1 MLIVVSIFSVLFVL
15 YVALIIFYTASWTQ
29 IPAYI
34 PGHRQADRISV
45 IIPARNESANLPK
58 LLQSLEKQTYPFT
71 LFEVIV
77 IDDHSEDDTA
87 KILQAY
93 HGPLQL
99 RMISLADHFKDH
111 SIVSHKK
118 KAIETAINLCE
129 GNLIVTTDADCLFH
143 PDWLSLLADFH
154 QSTRA
159 KFIAA
164 PVKFIES
171 PTLLSIFQCLDFIT
185 LQGITAASV
194 HSRFHTM
201 CNGAN
206 LAYEKSAF
214 TEVGGFAGIDQ
225 IPSGDDMLLMYKI
238 ARKYPDQVFYLR
250 HSSAIV
256 ETLPASGW
264 RSFFQQRIRWA
275 SKASHYDDKRIF
287 WVLMLVY
294 LFNLGFLFMLAASL
308 FQWEWLL
315 YILLFLV
322 LKTAVEIVFVWKVAG
337 FFGQRHLMK
346 YFPLLQPFHILYTII
361 AGWLGK
367 FGSFEWKGRTIN
379 TTRSH
384 ER

>member
-15 YVALIIFYTASWTQ
+15 YAALILFYTASWNK
-29 IPAYI
+29 IPAYTS
-34 PGHRQADRISV
+34 GHRLADHISV
-45 IIPARNESANLPK
+45 IIPARNESANLPR

-87 KILQAY
+87 KILKAY
-93 HGPLQL
+93 RGPLQL
-99 RMISLADHFKDH
+99 RMISLADHLDH
-111 SIVSHKK
+111 QTIVSHKK
-118 KAIETAINLCE
+118 KAIETAIRLCE
-129 GNLIVTTDADCLFH
+129 GNLVVTTDADCLFH
-143 PDWLSLLADFH
+143 PEWLSLLADYH
-154 QSTRA
+154 QSSQA

-164 PVKFIES
+164 PVKFTES
-171 PTLLSIFQCLDFIT
+171 PRLLSIFQCLDFIT

-194 HSRFHTM
+194 YSRFHTM

-214 TEVGGFAGIDQ
+214 IEVGGFAGIDQ

-238 ARKYPDQVFYLR
+238 ARKYPDQVFYLK
-250 HSSAIV
+250 HPSAIV
-256 ETLPASGW
+256 ETLPATSW

-287 WVLMLVY
+287 WVLVLVY
-294 LFNLGFLFMLAASL
+294 LFNLGFLFMLVAAL
-308 FQWEWLL
+308 FRWEWLL
-315 YILLFLV
+315 YILSFLL
-322 LKTAVEIVFVWKVAG
+322 LKTVVEMVFVSKAAA